1 MTLGRC
7 SQPKRIGVSFGP
19 YMRDLCSAA
28 SVLLFRLAFWVRHGA
43 AVLKRNYLAC

>member
-1 MTLGRC
+1 MTPGRC

-19 YMRDLCSAA
+19 YMHDPCSAA
-28 SVLLFRLAFWVRHGA
+28 SVPSYLLAFWVRHGV